1 MRFRVIAMTSRV
13 TLLGVSVVAWLSIAG
28 ATAAQTT
35 APEAT
40 PSSRSRIT
48 ASELMQGRDV
58 APSFDALS
66 EFLAPGYEV
75 VVTDT
80 AGSSRRGRVVS
91 LTQDHI
97 VLASPVSAGQWEAL
111 PPLLLVPFP
120 FLWPVDLVVH
130 LRHHKD
136 RAFAEG
142 SVNEIDIVDPAWNGT
157 AIGGAVGVGAAAS
170 VYLIERQQPASNL
183 KGIWTFM
190 AIVVGIPVS
199 LRVGHVLDRA
209 INEPVYQR
217 RPRAQTVTVAPQVAP
232 HAVGVAVHVQY

>member
-1 MRFRVIAMTSRV
+1 MKSRV
-13 TLLGVSVVAWLSIAG
+13 TLLEMSVVAWLSIAG
-28 ATAAQTT
+28 ATAAQTDS
-35 APEAT
+35 PEAT
-40 PSSRSRIT
+40 PPSRSRTT

-58 APSFDALS
+58 AHSFDALS

-91 LTQDHI
+91 LAQDHI

-142 SVNEIDIVDPAWNGT
+142 SVNEIDIVDPAGNGT
-157 AIGGAVGVGAAAS
+157 AIGGAVGVGVAAS
-170 VYLIERQQPASNL
+170 VYLVERRQPASSM

-190 AIVVGIPVS
+190 ATVIGIPVS

-217 RPRAQTVTVAPQVAP
+217 RPRGQSVNVAP
-232 HAVGVAVHVQY
+232 HVGPHAVDVAVQVHF

>member
-1 MRFRVIAMTSRV
+1 MKPRV
-13 TLLGVSVVAWLSIAG
+13 TVLEVSLVAWFSITG
-28 ATAAQTT
+28 STFAQT
-35 APEAT
+35 ASPEAT
-40 PSSRSRIT
+40 PPSRSRIT
-48 ASELMQGRDV
+48 ASELLQGRDV
-58 APSFDALS
+58 AHSFDALS
-66 EFLAPGYEV
+66 EFLVPGYEV

-91 LTQDHI
+91 LAQDHV
-97 VLASPVSAGQWEAL
+97 VLASPVSAGTWEAL

-142 SVNEIDIVDPAWNGT
+142 SVNEIDIVDPAGNGT
-157 AIGGAVGVGAAAS
+157 ATGGAVGVGVAAS

-209 INEPVYQR
+209 INEPIYQR
-217 RPRAQTVTVAPQVAP
+217 RPRGRNVTVAPDIAP